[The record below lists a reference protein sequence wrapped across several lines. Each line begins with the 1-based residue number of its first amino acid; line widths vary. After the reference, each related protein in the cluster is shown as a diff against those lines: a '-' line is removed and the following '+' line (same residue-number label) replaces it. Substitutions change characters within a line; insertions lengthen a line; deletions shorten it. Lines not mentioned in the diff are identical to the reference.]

1 MQPGCSDAGLQGEA
15 SQQVEREAL
24 LGAMLAG
31 SLGTAVHGESG
42 HHLGWAGTQ
51 HRSHVGSCSLGKNYF
66 SPGET

>member
-1 MQPGCSDAGLQGEA
+1 MRDDMQPGCSDAGLRGEA

-42 HHLGWAGTQ
+42 HCLGWAGTQ
-51 HRSHVGSCSLGKNYF
+51 H
-66 SPGET
+66 

>member
-42 HHLGWAGTQ
+42 HRLGWAGTQ
-51 HRSHVGSCSLGKNYF
+51 H
-66 SPGET
+66 